1 MHHQRWGGFNKKA
14 TCEGLGSSRKSRSL
28 EGEGEQK
35 CCGEYPNRTLF
46 DIFEHNCNKLSL
58 KIFFIEQNS
67 DLFILLME
75 KTALVED
82 VVREKPSI

>member
-35 CCGEYPNRTLF
+35 CCGEYPNRIWSVKFRKILGVLKKLF
-46 DIFEHNCNKLSL
+46 HETN
-58 KIFFIEQNS
+58 EG
-67 DLFILLME
+67 LFTRLMGKTDREGVVVLE
-75 KTALVED
+75 K
-82 VVREKPSI
+82 RSI